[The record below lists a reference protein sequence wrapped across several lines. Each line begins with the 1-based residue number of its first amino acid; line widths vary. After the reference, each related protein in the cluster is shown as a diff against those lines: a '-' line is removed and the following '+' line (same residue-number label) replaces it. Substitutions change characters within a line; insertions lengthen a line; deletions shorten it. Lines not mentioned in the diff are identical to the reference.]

1 MRCQTR
7 TRVPKTKF
15 SATAKMACLARAPRM
30 VIDTSA
36 LVAIFLGA
44 RTQAVSRA
52 HSSGRDEADFSGELE
67 TGIVLEARRG
77 EAAGREFDLFVVRA
91 KLEVVP
97 VDAEQV
103 EIARSAW
110 RKYGKGRH
118 AAGLNFGDCFAY
130 ALAKFSGQELL
141 ARRRGFSVYRR
152 GTGSVTGDSLRAA
165 APA

>member
-1 MRCQTR
+1 
-7 TRVPKTKF
+7 
-15 SATAKMACLARAPRM
+15 M

-36 LVAIFLGA
+36 LVAIFLGEPE
-44 RTQAVSRA
+44 RKLFLEHILQAETKLISA
-52 HSSGRDEADFSGELE
+52 ANALE

-77 EAAGREFDLFVVRA
+77 VAAGREFDLFMVRT

-97 VDAEQV
+97 VDAEQA

-130 ALAKFSGQELL
+130 ALVKFSGQKLLAKGEGFRLTDVELL
-141 ARRRGFSVYRR
+141 A
-152 GTGSVTGDSLRAA
+152 
-165 APA
+165 